1 MKDSNPTIG
10 VFDSGIG
17 GLTVVKALLDVL
29 PGCRIVYLGDTARTP
44 YGSKS
49 AATIISYSLNNAAF
63 LVHQGADVI
72 VIACNTASSYAFD
85 AIKTQYNQPVFEV
98 TGPGA
103 ALAAGRSRNRRI
115 GVIGTRATIASGIYT
130 KRIQSLL
137 PDAIVYT
144 AACPLLVPLVEEGW
158 LVKPETRRIVKNYLR
173 PLRDKHIDT
182 LILGCTHYPVLRDLI
197 QRKIGRQVK
206 LVDSAEAVACQI
218 RNDKRIGPNCRDSR
232 PEPFDERCA
241 IFVTDTAEQFRVTAG
256 MILGV
261 PVRVGQ
267 ADL

>member
-1 MKDSNPTIG
+1 MKDSRPTIG

-17 GLTVVKALLDVL
+17 GLTVVKALLNVL
-29 PGCRIVYLGDTARTP
+29 PGCRIIYLGDTARTP

-49 AATIISYSLNNAAF
+49 AATIINYSLNNTAF
-63 LVHQGADVI
+63 LLHKGADII

-85 AIKTQYNQPVFEV
+85 AIVNQYNRPVFEV

-103 ALAAGRSRNRRI
+103 ALAARRSRNRRI

-130 KRIQSLL
+130 QRLRRLL
-137 PDAIVYT
+137 PDAMVYA

-158 LVKPETRRIVKNYLR
+158 LAKPETRRIVKNYLR

-182 LILGCTHYPVLRDLI
+182 LILGCTHYPVLRELI

-206 LVDSAEAVACQI
+206 LVDSAEAVASQI
-218 RNDKRIGPNCRDSR
+218 GSDRRIECNRRDIN
-232 PEPFDERCA
+232 PEPLDDRCA
-241 IFVTDTAEQFRVTAG
+241 VFITDTAEQFRVTAR
-256 MILGV
+256 MILNV
-261 PVRVGQ
+261 PVRVEQ

>member
-1 MKDSNPTIG
+1 MKVTPPTIG

-49 AATIISYSLNNAAF
+49 AATIINYSLNNTAF
-63 LVHQGADVI
+63 LLHKGADVI

-85 AIKTQYNQPVFEV
+85 TIKTQYNRPVFEV

-103 ALAAGRSRNRRI
+103 ALAARLSGNRRI
-115 GVIGTRATIASGIYT
+115 GVIGTRATIASGVYT
-130 KRIQSLL
+130 KRLRSLL
-137 PDAIVYT
+137 PDAIVYA

-158 LVKPETRRIVKNYLR
+158 LAKPETRRIVKNYLR

-197 QRKIGRQVK
+197 QCKIGRQVK
-206 LVDSAEAVACQI
+206 LVDSAQAVANQI
-218 RNDKRIGPNCRDSR
+218 GCDRRIGHNCRHDH
-232 PEPFDERCA
+232 PEPFDDRCA
-241 IFVTDTAEQFRVTAG
+241 IFITDTAEQFQVTAR
-256 MILGV
+256 MILNV
-261 PVRVGQ
+261 PVQVEQ